1 MSFRIAGLDPAPFR
15 PLYGLPDAELARHG
29 VTRHVADRTP
39 GFPDR
44 VELRD
49 LEPGETALLLNYEH
63 QPADTPYRS
72 RHAIFVREG
81 AQQRWQGEVGEVP
94 VLLRSRTLSVR
105 AFDAGHLM
113 VDAGVVDGREVEG
126 LIERLLED
134 PRVAYL
140 HAHYAGRG
148 CFAALVERA

>member
-1 MSFRIAGLDPAPFR
+1 MSFRILGLDPAPFV

-49 LEPGETALLLNYEH
+49 LEPGETALLMNYEH

-81 AQQRWQGEVGEVP
+81 AQRRYEGAPGGVP
-94 VLLRSRTLSVR
+94 ALLRSRTLSVR
-105 AFDAGHLM
+105 AFDAAHFM
-113 VDAGVVDGREVEG
+113 VDAGVVDGRELETLVG
-126 LIERLLED
+126 RLLED
-134 PRVAYL
+134 PRAAYL

-148 CFAALVERA
+148 CFAARIERG